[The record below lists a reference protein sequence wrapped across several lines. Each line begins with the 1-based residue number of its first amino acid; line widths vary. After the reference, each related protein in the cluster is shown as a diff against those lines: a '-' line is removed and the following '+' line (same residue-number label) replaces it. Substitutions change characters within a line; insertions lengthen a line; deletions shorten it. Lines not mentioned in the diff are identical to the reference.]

1 MVLLCGLTLNL
12 FSKKFWL
19 LLSDA
24 IEILEDEIPDLSLL
38 ESGDDAS
45 LISSLITYYTLSL
58 AIKEA

>member
-1 MVLLCGLTLNL
+1 
-12 FSKKFWL
+12 